1 MNLRVLKMF
10 VEVAQQGGFSRAA
23 RTSNAAQPT
32 VSKAVKLIEDEFDVR
47 VFDRLADGVRLTDAG
62 KVVYKRALRMLAEF
76 EALKAEIGALHGLEM
91 GTLALG
97 LPPVGSGILFSEH
110 MTRFHV
116 RYPNIT
122 IQLQEAGCATL
133 EKAVQSGKLELSLAL
148 LPVSQVF
155 DWIDICDEPLV
166 LLMPKDFPLKG
177 RTQLSLNE
185 IADSPFIW
193 FERGFM
199 LNERI
204 EKICQSRGI
213 TLRESMRTGQVEFI
227 ITLVAAGIGVAV
239 LPRLEL
245 EGRNLSKVQTAL
257 LNEESLRW
265 RAAIIWRREGVLSPP
280 AQAWLK
286 MLQASLHSR
295 NTVEKAAEKTV
306 ELPDARPDTR
316 PNKD

>member
-10 VEVAQQGGFSRAA
+10 VEVAQQGGFSRAVH
-23 RTSNAAQPT
+23 TTNAAQPT
-32 VSKAVKLIEDEFDVR
+32 ISKAVKLIEDEFSIR
-47 VFDRLADGVRLTDAG
+47 VFERLADGVRLTDAG
-62 KVVYKRALRMLAEF
+62 KVVYKRALRILAEF
-76 EALKAEIGALHGLEM
+76 EALKAEVAALHGLEM

-110 MTRFHV
+110 MARFHI

-122 IQLQEAGCATL
+122 VQLQEAGCATL
-133 EKAVQSGKLELSLAL
+133 EKAVQNGKLELSLAL
-148 LPVSQVF
+148 LPVPQVF
-155 DWIDICDEPLV
+155 DWIEICDEPLV

-213 TLRESMRTGQVEFI
+213 TLREAMRTGQVEFI

-245 EGRNLSKVQTAL
+245 EGRNLGKVQTAL
-257 LNEESLRW
+257 LHEESLRW
-265 RAAIIWRREGVLSPP
+265 HAAIIWRREGVLSPP

-286 MLQASLHSR
+286 MLQDFLQ
-295 NTVEKAAEKTV
+295 TQKTGDAAHCT
-306 ELPDARPDTR
+306 AGQS
-316 PNKD
+316 